1 MCYNLIL
8 FHSSPFLIMSHNCE
22 PHVENLIKMLSGKN
36 IGKVGFVSISNDF
49 DSIHQFIKFFVN
61 INFFLIGSRRNALL
75 SYKSQPFRFEL
86 K

>member
-22 PHVENLIKMLSGKN
+22 PHMENLIKMLSGKN

-49 DSIHQFIKFFVN
+49 DSIHQFIKC
-61 INFFLIGSRRNALL
+61 L
-75 SYKSQPFRFEL
+75 
-86 K
+86 